1 MSYENLILEEK
12 DYIATITLNHPPANT
27 WNLAMMQEFGKC
39 LDQVVANDQVRVV
52 IITGGG
58 TMFSGGFDVKDAANA
73 GKTSPLGRE
82 TWMRVDRF
90 PKPVIAAVNGFALGG
105 GLELAMSCHFII
117 MSNGPKTKVGLTE
130 LNLGIIPG
138 WGGTQRL
145 PRLVGRS
152 KALDMIFFSKMLSP
166 EEALEAGLVNKLS
179 APETLMQDALAFAG
193 AIAKRP
199 PIAVRCVLN
208 AMSTGMYEGL
218 DAGLKKEAE
227 GSGIVRETEDR
238 LEGFAAF
245 LEKRPPVFKG
255 K

>member
-39 LDQVVANDQVRVV
+39 LDQVEANDQVRVV

-58 TMFSGGFDVKDAANA
+58 TMFSAGFDVKDAANA

-82 TWMRVDRF
+82 TWRRLDRF

-152 KALDMIFFSKMLSP
+152 KALDMILFSKMLSA

-199 PIAVRCVLN
+199 PIAVRCVIN
-208 AMSTGMYEGL
+208 AMATGLYEGL
-218 DAGLKKEAE
+218 DAGLNKEAE

-238 LEGFAAF
+238 QEGFAAF